1 MGETSQ
7 KKRSKEMKVEP
18 KDAIALNRMVRI
30 AKLNAPVKIATFSV
44 RKKDGQIIKTFKIKT
59 VE

>member
-1 MGETSQ
+1 
-7 KKRSKEMKVEP
+7 MKVEP
-18 KDAIALNRMVRI
+18 KDAITLNRMVRI